1 MDQYRAALIT
11 GASSGIGEAFAEAY
25 ARQGLDL
32 VLVARSKDKLDAIAA
47 RLAQKYGGIRVEVIA
62 ADLSQPY
69 PGAALLQQ
77 VKSRGLEIDV
87 LVNNAGFGF
96 ASDFHR
102 DESHRQ
108 REMISLNVGA
118 VVDLAQ
124 TFLPAMLERG
134 AGAIINI
141 ASVAGFQPTPFMTVY
156 GATKAFV
163 LSFSEGL
170 WAEYRSKGVSVIAV
184 CPGPVDTGFFEATG
198 NASLRKAIPSGSML
212 GADAVVAAALKA
224 LARRRSH
231 VVPGAAMKLVSL
243 LPRLMPRGAVAIAV
257 GKTMKTGNRPR
268 SGL

>member
-1 MDQYRAALIT
+1 MSRYRAALIT

-25 ARQGLDL
+25 AKQGLDL

-47 RLAQKYGGIRVEVIA
+47 SLLQKHSGIRVEVIV

-77 VKSRGLEIDV
+77 VKSRGIEIDV

-96 ASDFHR
+96 ASDFHQ
-102 DESHRQ
+102 DENHRQ

-124 TFLPAMLERG
+124 TFLPTMLERG
-134 AGAIINI
+134 SGAIINI

-170 WAEYRSKGVSVIAV
+170 WAEYRGKGIAVIAV

-198 NASLRKAIPSGSML
+198 NATLRKAIPSGSML
-212 GADAVVAAALKA
+212 SADAVVAATLKA
-224 LARRRSH
+224 LGQGKSH
-231 VVPGAAMKLVSL
+231 IVPGAAMKLVSL
-243 LPRLMPRGAVAIAV
+243 LPRLMPRGVVATTV
-257 GKTMKTGNRPR
+257 GKTMKTGNKP
-268 SGL
+268 

>member
-1 MDQYRAALIT
+1 MTQYRTALIT

-25 ARQGLDL
+25 AKQGVDL

-47 RLAQKYGGIRVEVIA
+47 RLSKKYGSCRIEVIT
-62 ADLSQPY
+62 ADLSQQY
-69 PGAALLQQ
+69 PGAALLKQ
-77 VKSRGLEIDV
+77 VKVLGLEIDV

-96 ASDFHR
+96 ASNFHN
-102 DESHRQ
+102 DENQRQ

-134 AGAIINI
+134 SGAIINI

-170 WAEYRSKGVSVIAV
+170 WAEYCSKGIAVIAV

-198 NASLRKAIPSGSML
+198 NASLRKAIPSRSML
-212 GADAVVAAALKA
+212 SADAVVESTLKA
-224 LARRRSH
+224 LRQGKSH

-243 LPRLMPRGAVAIAV
+243 LPRLMPRGVVATAVA
-257 GKTMKTGNRPR
+257 KTMKAGNAP
-268 SGL
+268 

>member
-1 MDQYRAALIT
+1 MQNYRAALIT

-25 ARQGLDL
+25 AKQGLDL

-47 RLAQKYGGIRVEVIA
+47 RLAKTYSGRRVEVIT
-62 ADLSQPY
+62 ADLSQPQ
-69 PGAALLQQ
+69 PGAALLKQ
-77 VKSRGLEIDV
+77 VKALGLNIDV

-96 ASDFHR
+96 AADFDQ
-102 DESHRQ
+102 DEAARQ
-108 REMISLNVGA
+108 REMIALNVSA

-170 WAEYRSKGVSVIAV
+170 WAEYRRRGVAVIAV
-184 CPGPVDTGFFEATG
+184 CPGPVDTDFFEATG
-198 NASLRKAIPSGSML
+198 NASLRKAIPTGAML
-212 GADAVVAAALKA
+212 SADAVVAATLKA
-224 LARRRSH
+224 LGRGKSF
-231 VVPGAAMKLVSL
+231 VVPGFTMKLVSL
-243 LPRLMPRGAVAIAV
+243 LPRLMPRGVVATAVA
-257 GKTMKTGNRPR
+257 KTMKT
-268 SGL
+268 

>member
-1 MDQYRAALIT
+1 MPSYRTVLIT

-25 ARQGLDL
+25 AKQGLDL

-47 RLAQKYGGIRVEVIA
+47 RLVKAYSGRRVEVIT
-62 ADLSQPY
+62 ADLSQPQ
-69 PGAALLQQ
+69 PGAALLKE
-77 VKSRGLEIDV
+77 VKARGLEVDV

-96 ASDFHR
+96 AANFDQ
-102 DESHRQ
+102 DEDARQ
-108 REMISLNVGA
+108 REMISLNVLA

-170 WAEYRSKGVSVIAV
+170 WAEYRGRGIAVIAV
-184 CPGPVDTGFFEATG
+184 CPGPVNTGFFEATG

-212 GADAVVAAALKA
+212 SAEAVVESTLKA
-224 LARRRSH
+224 LGQGKSF
-231 VVPGAAMKLVSL
+231 VVPGFAMKLVSL
-243 LPRLMPRGAVAIAV
+243 MPRFMPRGLVARAVAR
-257 GKTMKTGNRPR
+257 TMRT
-268 SGL
+268 